1 MSDSAK
7 TTIVPLEKLAADIG
21 FKALAVY
28 LWEISGVDEPTE
40 VVEASIP
47 DEALSLSEVGCD
59 TDETVDKNALCPLRP
74 KRQKT
79 NMAGFS
85 VLEEEQEYVVSAEQ
99 ADNMEPTGSHAE
111 VQPPEKESASSMAEK
126 GPPQQAS
133 GARLEQTSTS
143 STAEKGPPQQASGAR
158 LEQTSTSSTAEKGP
172 PQQTS
177 GARLEQKSTS
187 SMAEK
192 GPSQQVSGARLSA
205 GDGVPSAADAEM
217 QRSST
222 EPRTSNLEPTG
233 SHAEVEP
240 PEQKSASSTAVKDPA
255 EQSSNANMSTVQMKR
270 PN

>member
-126 GPPQQAS
+126 GP
-133 GARLEQTSTS
+133 
-143 STAEKGPPQQASGAR
+143 
-158 LEQTSTSSTAEKGP
+158 
-172 PQQTS
+172 
-177 GARLEQKSTS
+177 
-187 SMAEK
+187 
-192 GPSQQVSGARLSA
+192 SQQVSGARLSA

>member
-143 STAEKGPPQQASGAR
+143 STAEKGPPQQ
-158 LEQTSTSSTAEKGP
+158 
-172 PQQTS
+172 TS

>member
-143 STAEKGPPQQASGAR
+143 STAEKGPPQQM
-158 LEQTSTSSTAEKGP
+158 
-172 PQQTS
+172 S